1 VADANIKRHQFNHS
15 PPKKSEKFCSTRI
28 QPFWDKS
35 VVPSSKFNSA
45 EIMKTLLTLCL
56 SFIAL
61 SAFAQQPQ
69 QPGQQP
75 PPPGNAPPAAGAPM
89 NPAQAQPPGVPGQP
103 PGAPGTAPG
112 VPAPGTSVAATL
124 SAAPS
129 ASAAPAAHLYETKVT
144 GNYFIDKFNQGGP
157 VMWPILIVSIVALT
171 VVIERVFWWGGRWF
185 RRDPKRIEKVFT
197 AIEVGDVAEAS
208 RLSRDSRDPVL
219 RMMWNGLNHQ
229 HASLQGALQVAA
241 GIEIKRAGRF
251 LVVMDTL
258 VTLAPLLGLLGTVTG
273 LIKAFGALGNEEIA
287 VVAVTG
293 GIAEALIATA
303 CGLGIAIF
311 SLIPFNFFTSR
322 VSNLE
327 FELQTAA
334 TNLEVMLEAQSKGR
348 EVAIGGHSPSSAKG
362 SSI

>member
-1 VADANIKRHQFNHS
+1 
-15 PPKKSEKFCSTRI
+15 
-28 QPFWDKS
+28 
-35 VVPSSKFNSA
+35 
-45 EIMKTLLTLCL
+45 MKTLLTLCL
-56 SFIAL
+56 SLIAL
-61 SAFAQQPQ
+61 SAFAQPPQ
-69 QPGQQP
+69 QRPPGQQP
-75 PPPGNAPPAAGAPM
+75 PPPGPGQPPAAGAPM
-89 NPAQAQPPGVPGQP
+89 NPAPGQPAAAQPGAPMQPGAPAPGVPGQP
-103 PGAPGTAPG
+103 ATGMPPGQPGTAPAGAPPVGAPG
-112 VPAPGTSVAATL
+112 VPGPSVTASLSPAA
-124 SAAPS
+124 SGS
-129 ASAAPAAHLYETKVT
+129 PAGSAHLYETKVT

-157 VMWPILIVSIVALT
+157 VMWPILLVSIVALT
-171 VVIERVFWWGGRWF
+171 VVIERVFWWGGRWM

-197 AIEVGDVAEAS
+197 AIENNDVAEAS

-219 RMMWNGLNHQ
+219 RMIWNGLNHQ

-273 LIKAFGALGNEEIA
+273 LIKAFGALGGEEIA
-287 VVAVTG
+287 VMTVTG

-311 SLIPFNFFTSR
+311 ALIPFNFFTSR

-334 TNLEVMLEAQSKGR
+334 TNLEVMLEAQKPAQM
-348 EVAIGGHSPSSAKG
+348 AIGGHPSASAAKG